1 MDQAPRVG
9 VVQRLG
15 DRRHQLRRLPEG
27 RPALPQPLRQVAAL
41 DVLGDDV
48 AEAVVG
54 PAHVVD
60 RDDVRVVELGEGA
73 GLGQVGL
80 DVLGPATRSGLGTLI
95 ATGRSRSSS
104 WAR

>member
-27 RPALPQPLRQVAAL
+27 QPALPQPLRQVAAL
-41 DVLGDDV
+41 DVLRDDV

-54 PAHVVD
+54 PADVVD
-60 RDDVRVVELGEGA
+60 RDDVGVVELGEVRA
-73 GLGQVGL
+73 SARYASMSS
-80 DVLGPATRSGLGTLI
+80 GPATRSGLGTLI